1 MGTYV
6 GSISCI
12 SHEVFHDAHV
22 GNLEYRGE
30 SKTIKK
36 NPTDF
41 YVLAEET
48 QTIKTCFQKRSAL
61 VRGEMFCQI
70 KHQKNDKSDSTL
82 NK

>member
-22 GNLEYRGE
+22 GNLEGRGE

-36 NPTDF
+36 TP
-41 YVLAEET
+41 
-48 QTIKTCFQKRSAL
+48 QTS
-61 VRGEMFCQI
+61 MF
-70 KHQKNDKSDSTL
+70 
-82 NK
+82 